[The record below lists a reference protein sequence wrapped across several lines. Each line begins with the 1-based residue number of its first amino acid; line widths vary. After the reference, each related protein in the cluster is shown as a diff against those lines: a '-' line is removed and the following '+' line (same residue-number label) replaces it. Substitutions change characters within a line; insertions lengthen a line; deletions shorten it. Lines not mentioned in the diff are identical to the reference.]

1 MNLLALDVGSSSV
14 KSAILK
20 NGKITTPIV
29 RASFPTKREGVRVE
43 VDPRSILRAIQTAIA
58 DVGPAAKSVDV
69 IGLSTMAPSWLAMD
83 HEGRPLTPIV
93 THQDRRSVDIA
104 RELEKRVGKQRHL
117 KLAGNRPIPGGISST
132 TWAWFLKHEPALMK
146 KADLCGHLSTFL
158 HRQLTHDRVTDPSN
172 ASFMGFY
179 STLDQGGW
187 SDELCDAVGIKRH
200 RLPQVIG
207 AEGIGGMI
215 VHSAASKFGL
225 THGTPML
232 VGCMDGSAP
241 VLLAGNEPGQLINVT
256 GSTDV
261 LALCTDRPHPHENLL
276 TRAVGMG
283 KRWVSVSTEA
293 AAGSALDWAHQ
304 NFFRDLPDK
313 EFFALISQIARSID
327 HDRKVLQSES
337 QVRFDNHLAGSRTSL
352 EQRTASFTGLTLST
366 TREDMLRAILQSLAR
381 ESAARIRLLADVN
394 PIRINRQVL
403 LTGGAGGALSQLLHR
418 GWPGKWIFKEENE
431 ATLRGIWKL
440 VE

>member
-1 MNLLALDVGSSSV
+1 MTLLALDIGSSSV

-20 NGKITTPIV
+20 NGKISTPIV
-29 RASFPTKREGVRVE
+29 RAAFPTKRQGVRVE
-43 VDPRSILRAIQTAIA
+43 VDPRSILRAIHNAIA
-58 DVGPAAKSVDV
+58 DVGKPAKSVDA
-69 IGLSTMAPSWLAMD
+69 IGLTTMAPSWLAMD

-93 THQDRRSVDIA
+93 THQDRRSADVA
-104 RELEKRVGKQRHL
+104 RELEKKIGKQRHL
-117 KLAGNRPIPGGISST
+117 RLAGNRPIPGGISST

-158 HRQLTHDRVTDPSN
+158 HRQLTHARVTDPSN

-179 STLDQGGW
+179 STLDQSGW
-187 SDELCDAVGIKRH
+187 SDELCAAVGIQRH

-215 VHSAASKFGL
+215 THSAASQFGL

-241 VLLAGNEPGQLINVT
+241 VLLAGNKPGQLINVT

-261 LALCTDRPHPHENLL
+261 LALCTDRPKPHENLL

-283 KRWVSVSTEA
+283 KRWLSVSTQA
-293 AAGSALDWAHQ
+293 AAGSALDWAYQ
-304 NFFRDLPDK
+304 TFFRELSHEK
-313 EFFALISQIARSID
+313 FYALVSKLARGID
-327 HDRKVLQSES
+327 ASDSAADSPIQFE
-337 QVRFDNHLAGSRTSL
+337 NYLAGSRTSL
-352 EQRTASFTGLTLST
+352 EQPTASFTGLSLST
-366 TREDMLRAILQSLAR
+366 TRDDLLRSILHSLSR
-381 ESAARIRLLADVN
+381 QSAARIRLLMQVN
-394 PIRINRQVL
+394 PIRIHRQVL
-403 LTGGAGGALSQLLHR
+403 LTGGVQAGLSQLLHR
-418 GWPGKWIFKEENE
+418 GWPGKWNFKEEEE
-431 ATLRGIWKL
+431 ATLRGICKL